1 LPLFC
6 HIWNQIAPHE
16 GVTTLLSVG
25 QQSSRKFWF
34 LDSPPAPLQGLRP
47 EVQPTQVF
55 FVDTRPKITKP
66 LLYHAGEVFFMGN
79 RLAGRRAIVTGA
91 ASGIGLATV
100 KLFLAQGASVL
111 GVDLPGE
118 RLDAALAETG
128 ASVLGV
134 SVTDSDAPDKI
145 VAAATQAMGGIDIL
159 FNNAG
164 VVHNCLL
171 DRMSDDDWDGVIDV
185 NLRSIFR
192 ITRACAPAL
201 KQSGAGRIINTAS
214 VMAEATG
221 MGMAAYSASKA
232 AVLGLTMNMAVEFG
246 KSGCTANAIL
256 PGAIWTGMTSAMW
269 EERPEV
275 ADAWAAKTALRR
287 LGQPED
293 IARVALFLA
302 SDDGGYVSGQGLT
315 VDGGLTAK
323 LGG

>member
-1 LPLFC
+1 
-6 HIWNQIAPHE
+6 
-16 GVTTLLSVG
+16 
-25 QQSSRKFWF
+25 
-34 LDSPPAPLQGLRP
+34 
-47 EVQPTQVF
+47 
-55 FVDTRPKITKP
+55 
-66 LLYHAGEVFFMGN
+66 MGN
-79 RLAGRRAIVTGA
+79 RLEGKRAIVTGA

-100 KLFLAQGASVL
+100 KLFLDQGASVL

-118 RLDAALAETG
+118 RLDAALARTG
-128 ASVLGV
+128 AAVLGV
-134 SVTDSDAPDKI
+134 SVTDDDAPQKI
-145 VAAATQAMGGIDIL
+145 VQAALEKIGGVDIL

-171 DRMSDDDWDGVIDV
+171 ERMSDDEWDGVLDV

-192 ITRACAPAL
+192 ITRACVPAL
-201 KQSGAGRIINTAS
+201 KQSGSGRIINTAS

-232 AVLGLTMNMAVEFG
+232 AVLGLTMNMAVELGKFG
-246 KSGCTANAIL
+246 VTSNAIL
-256 PGAIWTGMTSAMW
+256 PGAIWTGMTEGMW
-269 EERPEV
+269 IERPDIAEQ
-275 ADAWAAKTALRR
+275 WAKKTTLRR

-302 SDDGGYVSGQGLT
+302 SEDGGYVTGQGLT

>member
-1 LPLFC
+1 
-6 HIWNQIAPHE
+6 
-16 GVTTLLSVG
+16 
-25 QQSSRKFWF
+25 
-34 LDSPPAPLQGLRP
+34 
-47 EVQPTQVF
+47 
-55 FVDTRPKITKP
+55 
-66 LLYHAGEVFFMGN
+66 MGN

-91 ASGIGLATV
+91 ASGIGLATI
-100 KLFLAQGASVL
+100 KLFLEQGASVL

-118 RLDAALAETG
+118 RLDAALAGTG
-128 ASVLGV
+128 AAMLGV
-134 SVTDSDAPDKI
+134 SVTDDDAPQKI
-145 VAAATQAMGGIDIL
+145 VQAAMEKMGGIDIL

-171 DRMSDDDWDGVIDV
+171 ERMSDEEWDGVLDV

-192 ITRACAPAL
+192 ITRACVPSL
-201 KQSGAGRIINTAS
+201 KQSGSGRIINTAS

-232 AVLGLTMNMAVEFG
+232 AVLGLTMNMAVELGKFG
-246 KSGCTANAIL
+246 VTSNAIL
-256 PGAIWTGMTSAMW
+256 PGAIWTGMTEAMW
-269 EERPEV
+269 IERPDI
-275 ADAWAAKTALRR
+275 ADQWAKKTTLRR

-302 SDDGGYVSGQGLT
+302 SEDGGYMTGQGLT

>member
-1 LPLFC
+1 
-6 HIWNQIAPHE
+6 
-16 GVTTLLSVG
+16 
-25 QQSSRKFWF
+25 
-34 LDSPPAPLQGLRP
+34 
-47 EVQPTQVF
+47 
-55 FVDTRPKITKP
+55 
-66 LLYHAGEVFFMGN
+66 MGT
-79 RLAGRRAIVTGA
+79 RLAGKRAIVTGA
-91 ASGIGLATV
+91 ASGIGLATA
-100 KLFLAQGASVL
+100 KLFLAEGASVL

-118 RLDAALAETG
+118 KLEAALAGTS
-128 ASVLGV
+128 AAILGV
-134 SVTDSDAPDKI
+134 SVTDNDAPQKI
-145 VAAATQAMGGIDIL
+145 VTAALSHLGGIDIL

-171 DRMSDDDWDGVIDV
+171 ERMSDEEWDGVLDV

-192 ITRACAPAL
+192 ITRACVPHL

-232 AVLGLTMNMAVEFG
+232 AVLGLTMNMAVELG
-246 KSGCTANAIL
+246 KFSVTSNAIL
-256 PGAIWTGMTSAMW
+256 PGAIWTGMTSGMW
-269 EERPEV
+269 EERPDIAEQ
-275 ADAWAAKTALRR
+275 WAKKTTLGR

-302 SDDGGYVSGQGLT
+302 SEDGGYMTGQGLT